1 MVNVG
6 RASTIRNHPARA
18 EIDRALSAGE
28 PYRSIAQKF
37 SVSRSALSRYNLSRK
52 PLVRVMD
59 DEPNITDAVARLVE
73 AARDAGE
80 LRRLTRVSANPPAR
94 ARAIKVEAD
103 ILTTLIDRLGI
114 DDLAVDEF
122 LEQVQE
128 LARGLQKFA
137 KEHPESARELVA
149 TLDGTPVL
157 RELSDAI
164 KEKIENA

>member
-1 MVNVG
+1 MANVG

-37 SVSRSALSRYNLSRK
+37 SVSKSSLSRYNLSRR
-52 PLVRVMD
+52 PLVKIMD

-73 AARDAGE
+73 AANDARE

-94 ARAIKVEAD
+94 ARAIKVESD

-122 LEQVQE
+122 LVQVQE
-128 LARGLQKFA
+128 LAREISKFA
-137 KEHPESARELVA
+137 VQHPDSGRELA
-149 TLDGTPVL
+149 ASLYANPAL
-157 RELSDAI
+157 REFAQSI
-164 KEKIENA
+164 KEKIDA